1 MQFVNHTSFHAQ
13 DFAGIDQH
21 GQEFFIIALRQTLE
35 WGDDAVLNYCA
46 KQESLCE
53 SDVSWGDPHLTSVR
67 QESDYCHFKPKC
79 DVIVNATAYAP
90 KGIAAR
96 SYPVRLQV
104 RLADTTPA
112 LPEPPQGMGK
122 FMSPPPGT
130 MRHWRESLPA
140 APTTGEILVN
150 KQLLVLG
157 KRQFERGSAFV
168 RSALGL
174 LRIATLGVVN
184 LGSWTLSRPTPALSV
199 PLRAEFGF
207 GGECRVVA
215 NTLAGDRV
223 AVKHKLTEGQQAAHA
238 PADAH
243 LERSTIAYA
252 AFALNPL
259 GRGYA
264 QPWFITATKARII
277 AAPQIELPAAA
288 ISVHDFNAC
297 LKGRQ
302 SEDLARRTPTG
313 YGVRPKSHP
322 DRLRLAG
329 TIDSEFAQS
338 DRWLPDDFDFAVW
351 NAAQPDQQTPF
362 LNGGEVIE
370 LINMCPDGAPGTT
383 HDRPGNTMLTLRLPT
398 SECYVLLRLESGEMF
413 THAMVID
420 TVIVEPDERR
430 LSLVW
435 RTIIAKADDVPLRA
449 VEAMTRTHAERDLDK
464 QEVESFKTAMASA
477 DQPAGGQHNE

>member
-21 GQEFFIIALRQTLE
+21 GQKFYVIALRQTLE

-53 SDVSWGDPHLTSVR
+53 SDVYWGEPHLTSVR

-90 KGIAAR
+90 KGIPAR

-104 RLADTTPA
+104 RLADTAP
-112 LPEPPQGMGK
+112 LIPETPQGLNQFASPSPEAKRQWLARLPTAPAPGK
-122 FMSPPPGT
+122 
-130 MRHWRESLPA
+130 
-140 APTTGEILVN
+140 ILVN
-150 KQLLVLG
+150 KELQVLG
-157 KRQFERGSAFV
+157 ARQFQPRSVLG
-168 RSALGL
+168 RSALNL
-174 LRIATLGVVN
+174 LRIATLNVIKPR
-184 LGSWTLSRPTPALSV
+184 SWTLSRPASALSV

-215 NTLAGDRV
+215 NTVEADRV
-223 AVKHKLTEGQQAAHA
+223 PAKQRLTEEQRAAHA
-238 PADAH
+238 SGDAF
-243 LERSTIAYA
+243 LGRSTIAYA
-252 AFALNPL
+252 AFPPNPL

-264 QPWFITATKARII
+264 ESWFMDSTKARCI
-277 AAPQIELPAAA
+277 AAPQIELPTAPIAAR
-288 ISVHDFNAC
+288 DFNRC
-297 LKGRQ
+297 LKGRTEEMT
-302 SEDLARRTPTG
+302 SRGRTG

-329 TIDSEFAQS
+329 IIDSDSAKS
-338 DRWLPDDFDFAVW
+338 DRWLPDDFDFAIW
-351 NAAQPDQQTPF
+351 NAAEPDQQTHF

-370 LINMCPDGAPGTT
+370 LINMCPHDSPGTT
-383 HDRPGNTMLTLRLPT
+383 RDRAGNTMLTLHLPS
-398 SECYVLLRLESGEMF
+398 SECYVLLRLDSGEMF

-420 TVIVEPDERR
+420 TVIVEPDERK

-435 RTIIAKADDVPLRA
+435 RTILAKADDVHLRV
-449 VEAMTRTHAERDLDK
+449 VEAMTRTHAQRDLDRL
-464 QEVESFKTAMASA
+464 EVESFKSKMAVL
-477 DQPAGGQHNE
+477 DRFGGGEDDE